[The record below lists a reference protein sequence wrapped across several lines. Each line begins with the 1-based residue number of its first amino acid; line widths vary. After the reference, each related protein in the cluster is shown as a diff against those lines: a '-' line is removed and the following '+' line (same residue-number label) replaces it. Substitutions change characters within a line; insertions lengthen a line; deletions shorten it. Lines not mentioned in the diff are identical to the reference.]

1 MIFIHFVFHQKHKA
15 MKQYQTDLSDNQW
28 QVIQNIL
35 DNTRKRKHD
44 LREIWNSLLYITKSG
59 CQWRMLPLNFPK
71 WQLVYYYFRKW
82 ESWGIIEEV
91 HDEIHEKIRLYLGR
105 ETSPSL
111 GLMDSQSI
119 KTSSMTTEK
128 GYDGNKK
135 INGRKRHIITDTLGF
150 LMAIVIH
157 DANINDRE
165 GAKLLLKNVK
175 YKYPR
180 LIKIMVD
187 QGYTGELIEWT
198 MKIFGWVLEV
208 VNKVVG
214 VSGFNVLPKR
224 WIVERTFGWF
234 NFQRRLS
241 KDYELL
247 PSCSE
252 AMIRISM
259 IRIMLNKI
267 PKNKI

>member
-1 MIFIHFVFHQKHKA
+1 
-15 MKQYQTDLSDNQW
+15 MKRYPTDLADNHW

-35 DNTRKRKHD
+35 KDTRKRKHE
-44 LREIWNSLLYITKSG
+44 LKEIWNALLYIAKSG
-59 CQWRMLPLNFPK
+59 CQWSMLPTNFPK
-71 WQLVYYYFRKW
+71 WQLVYYYFSKW
-82 ESWGIIEEV
+82 ESWGVIEQV
-91 HDEIHEKIRLYLGR
+91 HDEIARKSLGK

-119 KTSSMTTEK
+119 KTSSMPTEK

-135 INGRKRHIITDTLGF
+135 VNGRKRHKNTDTLGF

-165 GAKLLLKNVK
+165 GAKLLLKNAT

-180 LIKIMVD
+180 LKKIMVD
-187 QGYTGELIEWT
+187 QGYTGELVEWT
-198 MKIFGWVLEV
+198 MKIFGWVIDV

-214 VSGFNVLPKR
+214 ISGFNVLPKR

-247 PSCSE
+247 PCCSE

>member
-1 MIFIHFVFHQKHKA
+1 
-15 MKQYQTDLSDNQW
+15 MKRYQTDLTDSQW
-28 QVIQNIL
+28 QFIKNIEN
-35 DNTRKRKHD
+35 DKRKRKHD
-44 LREIWNSLLYITKSG
+44 LRELWNALLYIAKSG
-59 CQWRMLPLNFPK
+59 CQWRMMPINFPK

-82 ESWGIIEEV
+82 ESYGIIENV
-91 HDEIHEKIRLYLGR
+91 HDTIHEKVRVGMGK
-105 ETSPSL
+105 EPSPSL
-111 GLMDSQSI
+111 GLMDSQSV
-119 KTSSMTTEK
+119 KTSSMTLEK

-135 INGRKRHIITDTLGF
+135 VNGRKRHIITDTLGF

-165 GAKLLLKNVK
+165 GAKLLLKNVQ

-180 LIKIMVD
+180 LKKIIVD
-187 QGYTGELIEWT
+187 QGYTGELVEWT
-198 MKIFGWVLEV
+198 MRVFGWILEV
-208 VNKVVG
+208 VVKVAG

-247 PSCSE
+247 PCCSE
-252 AMIRISM
+252 AMIRLSM

-267 PKNKI
+267 PK

>member
-1 MIFIHFVFHQKHKA
+1 MFHQKHKA
-15 MKQYQTDLSDNQW
+15 MKQYPTDLSDSQW
-28 QVIQNIL
+28 QFIKNIL
-35 DNTRKRKHD
+35 NDNRKRKND
-44 LREIWNSLLYITKSG
+44 LRVIWNALLYIVKSG
-59 CQWRMLPLNFPK
+59 CQWRMLPINFPK

-82 ESWGIIEEV
+82 ESYGIIEQV
-91 HDEIHEKIRLYLGR
+91 HDIVYEKARTVNGK
-105 ETSPSL
+105 ESSPSL
-111 GLMDSQSI
+111 GLMDSQSV

-135 INGRKRHIITDTLGF
+135 VNGRKRHIITDTMGF
-150 LMAIVIH
+150 IMAIIIH

-165 GAKLLLKNVK
+165 GAKLLLKNAMR
-175 YKYPR
+175 KYPR

-198 MKIFGWVLEV
+198 KNLFGWVIEV
-208 VNKVVG
+208 VTKVVG

-247 PSCSE
+247 PNCSE

-267 PKNKI
+267 PKNKF

>member
-1 MIFIHFVFHQKHKA
+1 VFDQKHKA
-15 MKQYQTDLSDNQW
+15 MKHYPTDLTDSQW
-28 QVIQNIL
+28 QCINNIL
-35 DNTRKRKHD
+35 HDDRKRKYE
-44 LREIWNSLLYITKSG
+44 LRIIWNALLYMVKTG
-59 CQWRMLPLNFPK
+59 CQWRMLPINFPK

-82 ESWGIIEEV
+82 ESYGIIEQV
-91 HDEIHEKIRLYLGR
+91 HDFIHEKVRTSIGK
-105 ETSPSL
+105 EASPSL
-111 GLMDSQSI
+111 GLMDSQSV
-119 KTSSMTTEK
+119 KTSSMTIEK

-165 GAKLLLKNVK
+165 GARLLLKNAM

-180 LIKIMVD
+180 LRKILVD
-187 QGYTGELIEWT
+187 QGYTGELLEWA
-198 MKIFGWVLEV
+198 MNVFGWVIEV
-208 VNKVVG
+208 VTKVVG
-214 VSGFNVLPKR
+214 MSGFNVLPKR

-234 NFQRRLS
+234 NFQRRLA

-247 PSCSE
+247 PCCSE
-252 AMIRISM
+252 AMIRLSM

-267 PKNKI
+267 PKNKF